1 MWVMVAVDRHIRTDW
16 RILAQMEKN
25 VLELVA
31 SESQSSDEQK
41 DWQIVLVG
49 VQARSATRDCIWA

>member
-1 MWVMVAVDRHIRTDW
+1 MRSGRMHCHTFRYHLTEVQMWVMVAVDRHIRTDW
-16 RILAQMEKN
+16 QILAQMEKN

-41 DWQIVLVG
+41 D
-49 VQARSATRDCIWA
+49 